1 MPPDYLRPGILDI
14 PASALVIPFVA
25 VVVLLW
31 RWRHQVSS
39 RKAGLP
45 LPPGPRRLPIIG
57 NLLDIPMRDIEV
69 RFRDLNTQYGT

>member
-14 PASALVIPFVA
+14 PASALVILFVA

-31 RWRHQVSS
+31 RYQVSS
-39 RKAGLP
+39 SKAGLP

-69 RFRDLNTQYGT
+69 RFRDLNSQFGT